1 LIINLGLT
9 EVFLIIKKSKMRK
22 LFFALPALILLA
34 SCGGSSNDN
43 AKTTGQQ
50 VAAEQKGEKFGID
63 TATTSVD
70 WKATHKGGL
79 APRWGK
85 ISVSSG
91 TVSVDKDSLSGGEFT
106 VNMNSLYVNPASVT
120 EKDKKA
126 SDLEGHLK
134 SADFFDTAKAPTA
147 KFVITKVE
155 PFTAAQASSLIT
167 DPNYLISGNLT
178 LKDSTLNVTF
188 PAKVQVT
195 ATSVTATA
203 KFVIDRSAWG
213 INYKAEGSPENWIIS
228 KDVEI
233 GLTLNAKKN

>member
-1 LIINLGLT
+1 M
-9 EVFLIIKKSKMRK
+9 KK
-22 LFFALPALILLA
+22 LFLALPALLLLA
-34 SCGGSSNDN
+34 SCGGSSNDS
-43 AKTTGQQ
+43 AKTTTEQT
-50 VAAEQKGEKFGID
+50 AATQTGETLALD
-63 TATTSVD
+63 TVGTSVD

-85 ISVSSG
+85 ISVTSG
-91 TVSVDKDSLSGGEFT
+91 SVSVNNDSLTGGEFT
-106 VNMNSLYVNPASVT
+106 INLASLKVDPASVT

-134 SADFFDTAKAPTA
+134 SPDFFDVAKFPTA

-155 PFTAAQASSLIT
+155 PFTGAQPSSLLK

-178 LKDSTLNVTF
+178 LRDSTLNITF
-188 PAKVQVT
+188 PSKVEVA
-195 ATSVTATA
+195 ATGVTATA
-203 KFVIDRSAWG
+203 KFIIDRSAWG

-233 GLTLNAKKN
+233 GLTLKADKK

>member
-1 LIINLGLT
+1 
-9 EVFLIIKKSKMRK
+9 MRK
-22 LFFALPALILLA
+22 LFFALPALFLLA
-34 SCGGSSNDN
+34 SCGGSSNDQ
-43 AKTTGQQ
+43 AKTTSEQT
-50 VAAEQKGEKFGID
+50 AATQKGETLMLD
-63 TATTSVD
+63 TAGTSVD
-70 WKATHKGGL
+70 WKAAHKGGL

-91 TVSVDKDSLSGGEFT
+91 TISVDKDSLSGGEF
-106 VNMNSLYVNPASVT
+106 VINLGALQVDPASVT

-134 SADFFDTAKAPTA
+134 SPDFFDVAKYPTA

-155 PFTAAQASSLIT
+155 PFSGAQPSSLLK

-178 LKDSTLNVTF
+178 LKDSTLNITF
-188 PAKVQVT
+188 PSKVEVS
-195 ATSVTATA
+195 ATGVNATA

-213 INYKAEGSPENWIIS
+213 INYKAKGSPENWMIS

-233 GLTLNAKKN
+233 GLNLKATKK

>member
-1 LIINLGLT
+1 
-9 EVFLIIKKSKMRK
+9 MRK
-22 LFFALPALILLA
+22 LFFALPALFLLA
-34 SCGGSSNDN
+34 SCGGSSNDQ
-43 AKTTGQQ
+43 AKTTSEQT
-50 VAAEQKGEKFGID
+50 AATQKGETLMLD
-63 TATTSVD
+63 TAGTSVD
-70 WKATHKGGL
+70 WKAAHKGGL

-91 TVSVDKDSLSGGEFT
+91 TISVDKDSLSGGEF
-106 VNMNSLYVNPASVT
+106 VINLGALQVDPASVT

-134 SADFFDTAKAPTA
+134 SPDFFDVAKYPTA

-155 PFTAAQASSLIT
+155 PFSGAQPSSLLK

-178 LKDSTLNVTF
+178 LKDSTLNITF
-188 PAKVQVT
+188 PSKVEVS
-195 ATSVTATA
+195 ATGVNATA

-213 INYKAEGSPENWIIS
+213 INYKAEGSPENWMIS

-233 GLTLNAKKN
+233 GLNLKATKK

>member
-1 LIINLGLT
+1 
-9 EVFLIIKKSKMRK
+9 MRK
-22 LFFALPALILLA
+22 LFFALPALFLLA
-34 SCGGSSNDN
+34 SCGGSSTDS
-43 AKTTGQQ
+43 AKTTTEQT
-50 VAAEQKGEKFGID
+50 AAAQKGETLTLD
-63 TATTSVD
+63 TTGTSVD

-85 ISVSSG
+85 ISVNSG
-91 TVSVDKDSLSGGEFT
+91 SISVDKDSLTGGEFI
-106 VNMNSLYVNPASVT
+106 VNLGSLKVDPASVT

-134 SADFFDTAKAPTA
+134 SPDFFDVAKYPTA

-155 PFTAAQASSLIT
+155 PFTGTQTSNLLT

-178 LKDSTLNVTF
+178 LKDSTLNITF
-188 PAKVQVT
+188 PAKVDVS
-195 ATSVTATA
+195 AAGVSATA

-213 INYKAEGSPENWIIS
+213 INYKAEGSPENWMIS

-233 GLTLNAKKN
+233 GLNLKAKK

>member
-1 LIINLGLT
+1 
-9 EVFLIIKKSKMRK
+9 MRK
-22 LFFALPALILLA
+22 LFFALPALFLLA

-43 AKTTGQQ
+43 AKTTSEQT
-50 VAAEQKGEKFGID
+50 VAEQKGESLTID
-63 TATTSVD
+63 TAATSID

-91 TVSVDKDSLSGGEFT
+91 TISVDKDSLTGGEFT
-106 VNMNSLYVNPASVT
+106 INMGALSVNPASIT

-126 SDLEGHLK
+126 ADLEGHLK
-134 SADFFDTAKAPTA
+134 SPDFFDVAKFATA

-155 PFTAAQASSLIT
+155 PYTTAQASSLLA

-178 LKDSTLNVTF
+178 LKDSTLNITF
-188 PAKVQVT
+188 PAKVAVD
-195 ATSVTATA
+195 ASGVTATA
-203 KFVIDRSAWG
+203 KFVIDRTAWG
-213 INYKAEGSPENWIIS
+213 VNYKTEGSPENWIIS

-233 GLTLNAKKN
+233 GLNLKAKKN

>member
-1 LIINLGLT
+1 
-9 EVFLIIKKSKMRK
+9 MRK
-22 LFFALPALILLA
+22 LFFALPALFLLA

-43 AKTTGQQ
+43 AKTTSEQT
-50 VAAEQKGEKFGID
+50 VAEQKGESLTID
-63 TATTSVD
+63 TAATSID

-91 TVSVDKDSLSGGEFT
+91 TISVDKDSLTGGEFT
-106 VNMNSLYVNPASVT
+106 INMGALSVNPASIT

-126 SDLEGHLK
+126 ADLEGHLK
-134 SADFFDTAKAPTA
+134 SPDFFDVAKFATA

-155 PFTAAQASSLIT
+155 PYTTAQPSSLLA

-178 LKDSTLNVTF
+178 LKDSTLNITF
-188 PAKVQVT
+188 PAKVEV
-195 ATSVTATA
+195 AASGVTATA
-203 KFVIDRSAWG
+203 KFVIDRTAWG
-213 INYKAEGSPENWIIS
+213 VNYKTEGSPENWIIS

-233 GLTLNAKKN
+233 GLNLKAKKN